1 MFDPKR
7 TLALISGALFNRDA
21 TWREFLPGVGNWQ
34 KTALQ
39 LTVPLIVITALGS
52 YLLSSIT
59 MDTSLLGQFKPTLT
73 STLFSIVFG
82 LLGACIIAGIFG
94 GLSGVFGGKS
104 SFALG
109 FAAISLAFVPGYLGQ
124 FLAWVPW
131 IGGLLGF
138 GLFIYSLVLL
148 WKIIPLYLEVPDGKR
163 AVHYVVSL
171 IATILV
177 MVIISRT
184 LMPLM
189 PGMPDGFGQSY
200 STSTDDDSGLTGG
213 IVSSAMRAAELME
226 QAERDEYTPP
236 SDGKLTETQVQ
247 NYIAAL
253 SDANQQRMEALKRIE
268 AAKAD
273 ASSGG
278 QVSMTDLAEIMSGV
292 QAVSGIGTVEIEA
305 VKSAGGNWAEH
316 QWVQQKLLTASR
328 MQNATEAT
336 AHNFALYEKYADDL
350 ERATSQQD

>member
-21 TWREFLPGVGNWQ
+21 TWREFLPGAGNWQ

-59 MDTSLLGQFKPTLT
+59 TDTSLLGQFKPTLA

-82 LLGACIIAGIFG
+82 LLGAGIIAGIFG
-94 GLSGVFGGKS
+94 GLSGVFGGKR

-163 AVHYVVSL
+163 AAHYIVSL
-171 IATILV
+171 IAAILV
-177 MVIISRT
+177 MVVISRT
-184 LMPLM
+184 VMPMM
-189 PGMPDGFGQSY
+189 PGMPRDFGQNSQ
-200 STSTDDDSGLTGG
+200 TAGDSGTTGG

-226 QAERDEYTPP
+226 QAEKDEYTPP
-236 SDGKLTETQVQ
+236 TDGKLTEAQVQ

-273 ASSGG
+273 ANNGG
-278 QVSMTDLAEIMSGV
+278 QVSMKDLAEIMSGV

-316 QWVQQKLLTASR
+316 QWIQQKLLTASR
-328 MQNATEAT
+328 MQNSTEAT
-336 AHNFALYEKYADDL
+336 AHNFALYQKYADDL